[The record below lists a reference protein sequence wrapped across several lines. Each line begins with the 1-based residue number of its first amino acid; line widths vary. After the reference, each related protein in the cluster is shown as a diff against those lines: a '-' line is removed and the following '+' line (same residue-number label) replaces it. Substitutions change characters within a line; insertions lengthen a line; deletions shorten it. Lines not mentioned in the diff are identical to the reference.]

1 MVVLSQALILFARM
15 SSLVG
20 ENFILSV
27 LDVKGKVKIFS
38 LFFQAKSILENKDN
52 IFGWFTPARCG
63 VEGLCA
69 GGNVGTAGNERRR
82 GRGLADRPGEGLD
95 QRSMRSLFPG
105 CVAAVRMR

>member
-27 LDVKGKVKIFS
+27 LEVKGKVKIFS

-52 IFGWFTPARCG
+52 IFGGDNGTRVSICG
-63 VEGLCA
+63 
-69 GGNVGTAGNERRR
+69 
-82 GRGLADRPGEGLD
+82 
-95 QRSMRSLFPG
+95 
-105 CVAAVRMR
+105 